1 MSQQQAICDTRHCGK
16 EVESDMCETCREEE
30 KTEAFNDGKTE
41 GYNEGYETARKEFEV
56 VPKENKS

>member
-1 MSQQQAICDTRHCGK
+1 
-16 EVESDMCETCREEE
+16 MCETCREEE

-56 VPKENKS
+56 APKENKS